1 MIKKTAEKSKNKKN
15 KQDITGK
22 IAPKKGKKTRTTE
35 KKKEYALKKIRESH
49 VGKMKSLNRF

>member
-35 KKKEYALKKIRESH
+35 KKKEYALKKNPR
-49 VGKMKSLNRF
+49 KSRWKDEKFK